1 MSRFVHQAMSREAL
15 GARQKGRLVSS
26 SKRLSRFAATLVT
39 AALVTLGTTGTSA
52 ALPAAPT
59 EPQRNPGRATE
70 PGLYVVTL
78 IEQPAAVY
86 AGGVPGFRA
95 TRARS
100 GQRFDRTR
108 PAVVSYQERLREA
121 QDRLL
126 ESVGNPEVRYR
137 FTTALNGFAAE
148 LDSTQV
154 KELRVTKGVALVE
167 KSSMLKIDTVET
179 PGFLGLAG
187 AWAQAGGPDKAGKGI
202 VIGIIDSGIWPE
214 NPSFAGLPSE
224 SNDGSRQPRGFHGGC
239 ATGTQWDA
247 ADCNSKVISARYFL
261 KGFGQQNVAK
271 SEYLS
276 PRDGSGHGSHTASI
290 AAGNHDVA
298 VRIDGQDFGEASGMA
313 PAARIAAYKVCWA
326 APDPDDD
333 GCATADAVA
342 AIDQAVADG
351 VDVINYSVSGAQT
364 AHTGPKDMVADS
376 VGLAFLNA
384 SASGV
389 VVVASAGNNGPGPG
403 AVGHSSPWVT
413 TVGASNHEV
422 HQGSVVL
429 GDGVSAHAGKSF
441 PGAMVS
447 DEEVDSRRIVLAE
460 DVAVPGVSRDEA
472 RICKIGSLDTTRV
485 QDTIV
490 VCDRGKTARVDKSAA
505 VALAG
510 GVGMILVNVAADD
523 VDADFH
529 SVPAVH
535 VDVAT
540 GQEIKSYVSEEGD
553 EATARID
560 PDGVDDAAVP
570 QIAEFS
576 SRGPSLASNGDILK
590 PDIAAPGVSIMA
602 AVAPASNSGRLWDLY
617 SGTSMSSPYVAGLA
631 AFIRGVHPDWSPARI
646 KSAMM
651 TAADDLRGDAGPF
664 DQGSGQINPEASLDP
679 GLVFDANVADYLA
692 YLAGQGF
699 TYSDGSPVSDNAL
712 AASDL
717 NLPSIAVG
725 SLVGGA
731 TVTRRVTNVS
741 DRTETFNAQI
751 DAIAGVTA
759 TVKPSRAL
767 TLAPGESARITI
779 TFEANQEASP
789 GKYAEGALTLTGL
802 TRQLVLPIVIKP
814 ELVDAPDE
822 VVGSGS
828 TGAVTTR
835 GVAGADTIDLRTAG
849 LVGATPTGVSLVPGT
864 FDPTT
869 PRDAANALGVPLEVP
884 AGTELARFALD
895 AHNQADDMDMF
906 VYRGDELVARSAS
919 ETASETVTLVNPE
932 EGDYTVY
939 VASYSAANGSTTSG
953 QLFSWM
959 VGEGDDGTLSLPEEI
974 DDGMGERF
982 SFQASWEDL
991 DMTYRWFGA
1000 IRYGDSGHRTLIT
1013 IK

>member
-1 MSRFVHQAMSREAL
+1 MSREAP
-15 GARQKGRLVSS
+15 GARQKGRPLSS
-26 SKRLSRFAATLVT
+26 STHLSRFAAALVT

-52 ALPAAPT
+52 ALPDAPT
-59 EPQRNPGRATE
+59 EPQRNPVRATE
-70 PGLYVVTL
+70 PGLYVVTM
-78 IEQPAAVY
+78 IEEPAAVY
-86 AGGVPGFRA
+86 AGGVPGFPA
-95 TRARS
+95 TRAKT

-108 PAVVSYQERLREA
+108 PAVVSYQKRLRDA
-121 QDRLL
+121 QDTML
-126 ESVGNPEVRYR
+126 ERVGNPEVLYR
-137 FTTALNGFAAE
+137 FTTAVNGFAAE

-202 VIGIIDSGIWPE
+202 VIGVIDSGIWPE
-214 NPSFAGLPSE
+214 NPSFAGLPSKSHDRSE
-224 SNDGSRQPRGFHGGC
+224 QVRGFHGGC
-239 ATGTQWDA
+239 ATGEQWDA
-247 ADCNSKVISARYFL
+247 EDCNGKVIAARYYV
-261 KGFGQQNVAK
+261 KGFGRQNTAK

-290 AAGNHDVA
+290 AAGNHGVA
-298 VRIDGQDFGEASGMA
+298 VSIEGQDFGEASGMA

-326 APDPDDD
+326 APDPADD

-351 VDVINYSVSGAQT
+351 VDVINYSVSGAQDT
-364 AHTGPKDMVADS
+364 VADS

-389 VVVASAGNNGPGPG
+389 FVAASAGNNGPGPS

-413 TVGASNHEV
+413 TVGASTHQV

-429 GDGVSAHAGKSF
+429 GDGDSAYAGESF
-441 PGAMVS
+441 AGAMVS
-447 DEEVDSRRIVLAE
+447 DEEVSSTRIVLAA
-460 DVAVPGVSRDEA
+460 DVAVPGVSQEEA
-472 RICKIGSLDTTRV
+472 RICEIGSLDSTGV
-485 QDTIV
+485 QDNIV
-490 VCDRGKTARVDKSAA
+490 VCDRGKAARVDKSAA

-510 GVGMILVNVAADD
+510 GVGMILVNVTPDD

-535 VDVAT
+535 VDVAA
-540 GQEIKSYVSEEGD
+540 GQDIKSYVFDEGD
-553 EATARID
+553 LATARID
-560 PDGVDDAAVP
+560 PDGINDTAVP

-590 PDIAAPGVSIMA
+590 PDIAAPGVSVVA

-617 SGTSMSSPYVAGLA
+617 SGTSMSSPYIAGLA

-651 TAADDLRGDAGPF
+651 TAADDLGGDTDPF
-664 DQGSGQINPEASLDP
+664 GQGSGQVSPEASLDP
-679 GLVFDANVADYLA
+679 GLVFDANIADYLD

-699 TYSDGSPVSDNAL
+699 TYSDGSPVSENAL
-712 AASDL
+712 DASDL

-725 SLVGGA
+725 SLVGST

-741 DRTETFNAQI
+741 GKTETFNAQI
-751 DAIAGVTA
+751 DPIKGVTA
-759 TVKPSRAL
+759 TVEPSEAL
-767 TLAPGESARITI
+767 TLASGESAQITV

-789 GKYAEGALTLTGL
+789 GNYAQGALTLTGL
-802 TRQLVLPIVIKP
+802 TRQLVIPIVVKP
-814 ELVDAPDE
+814 ELVDAPAE

-828 TGAVTTR
+828 TGAVTAQ
-835 GVAGADTIDLRTAG
+835 GVSGADTIDLDTAG
-849 LVGATPTGVSLVPGT
+849 LVGATPTGVSLVPGP
-864 FDPTT
+864 FDPTA
-869 PRDAANALGVPLEVP
+869 PQDAVDALGVPLEVP
-884 AGTELARFALD
+884 AGTELARFQLD

-906 VYRGDELVARSAS
+906 VYRGDELVAQSAS
-919 ETASETVTLVNPE
+919 ESANETVTLVNPE
-932 EGDYTVY
+932 EGEYTVY
-939 VASYSAANGSTTSG
+939 VNSYSAANGSTTSG

-959 VGEGDDGTLSLPEEI
+959 VREGDAGTLSLPEQI
-974 DDGMGERF
+974 DDGRGEHF

-991 DMTYRWFGA
+991 DMTYRWFGS
-1000 IRYGDSGHRTLIT
+1000 IDYGESGHRTLVT